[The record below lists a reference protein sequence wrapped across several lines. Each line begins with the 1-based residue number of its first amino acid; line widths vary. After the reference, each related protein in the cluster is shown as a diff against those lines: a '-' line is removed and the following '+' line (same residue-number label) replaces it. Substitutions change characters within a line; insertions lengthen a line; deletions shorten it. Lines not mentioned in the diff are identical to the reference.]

1 MTSALPRDFQKL
13 WAGQTISFFG
23 SEVTAFALP
32 LTAVLVLGAS
42 ASEMGMLVA
51 LQHLPM
57 ALFGLVAG
65 VWIDRLRR
73 RPILAACSFL
83 QAVLLASIPIAWM
96 AGRLSLTHV
105 YLVSFG
111 SGTFFVISQIAD
123 RAYLPTLLSS
133 SQLMRGNAK
142 IALSGSVA
150 QTVGPG
156 FAGVLVQWL
165 TAPIAIA
172 FDAASYLIA
181 GLLTLSIRT
190 PEPKPPSAG
199 TRTRTV
205 AEVKDSLVTVMRHP
219 LLRPLVLCTAMHNI
233 CSTMIV
239 AVYVLYLTRE
249 LAVTPFLLS
258 LIFMAGGLGAVC
270 GSILTTRLTAGF
282 GVGPSLILMQAV
294 TGIARLLVPLAMGSL
309 SQVVATLMFSQFLL
323 GTVRATFNVTQFS
336 LRQTV
341 IEAATMARV
350 NATIGFLFWAVT
362 PLGALAGGYLGDVL
376 GVHPTL
382 WIAASGVLLSTGF
395 LFFSRL
401 RSQLTLKFDGGQ

>member
-1 MTSALPRDFQKL
+1 MIGNSK
-13 WAGQTISFFG
+13 IS
-23 SEVTAFALP
+23 
-32 LTAVLVLGAS
+32 
-42 ASEMGMLVA
+42 
-51 LQHLPM
+51 
-57 ALFGLVAG
+57 
-65 VWIDRLRR
+65 
-73 RPILAACSFL
+73 
-83 QAVLLASIPIAWM
+83 
-96 AGRLSLTHV
+96 
-105 YLVSFG
+105 
-111 SGTFFVISQIAD
+111 
-123 RAYLPTLLSS
+123 
-133 SQLMRGNAK
+133 
-142 IALSGSVA
+142 LSGSVA

-156 FAGVLVQWL
+156 FAGALVQWL

-172 FDAASYLIA
+172 VDAVSFVIA
-181 GLLTLSIRT
+181 GLLILSIRT
-190 PEPKPPSAG
+190 PEPTPPSAG

-205 AEVKDSLVTVMRHP
+205 AEVKDSLLTVMRHP
-219 LLRPLVLCTAMHNI
+219 MLRPLVLCTATHNI

-270 GSILTTRLTAGF
+270 GSILTTRLTSGF

-309 SQVVATLMFSQFLL
+309 SQVVAILMFSQFLL

-350 NATIGFLFWAVT
+350 NAAIGFLFWAVT

-395 LFFSRL
+395 MLFSRL
-401 RSQLTLKFDGGQ
+401 RSQMTLKFDSRL